1 MHHDVYLII
10 LNQNSP
16 PLENT
21 HSVLVLCLGLVFSV
35 SLLVLLA
42 NRLKIAYPIFLTL
55 AGLLISF
62 IPAVPI
68 IHIDSDLVF
77 LVILPPI
84 LYDAAQ
90 NMSLKALWRWRRIIS
105 GMSIGFVLFTAIA
118 VAFVSHWLI
127 PGFTMEQG
135 FLLGAIISPPDA
147 AAATAILQYVKLPK
161 GMVSILE
168 GESLLNDATSLTI
181 FRFALAAILTNHF
194 TWGAA
199 AGGFILVVMSGIFIG
214 LLFGLIFYAIYKWLP
229 TTVDLDIAISL
240 VIPYIIYITAEAVH
254 SSGVLAVVS
263 GGLFIAYQNHFVFS
277 HSSRLRSGALWS
289 SIVFILNAVVFFL
302 IGLQLPDIAKGI
314 GSVDMGTALVI
325 ALVISLV
332 VIVARMVAG
341 IFTGVFTRFMGRYIT
356 VAQSNPGW
364 RNPLIVGWVGMRG
377 VVSLASAL
385 SIPLL
390 LENGK
395 AFPHRNLIL
404 FITFVTIV
412 VTLVGQGLVLPW
424 VIRIVKPD
432 KGIDQRPDDQQIVE
446 IELKLMNTAVAEM
459 DEKYADQMQSNPL
472 LLHKYEFVKN
482 KIDLLE
488 CSVKGDG
495 EREWANKLVKEYR
508 RIMTAVTEKERSKL
522 HYFRKKEG
530 FDDDVIRLIEN
541 RLDLEEENM
550 KDNIE

>member
-1 MHHDVYLII
+1 M
-10 LNQNSP
+10 
-16 PLENT
+16 ENT

-42 NRLKIAYPIFLTL
+42 NKLKIAYPIFLTL

-62 IPAVPI
+62 VPGVPI
-68 IHIDSDLVF
+68 VHIDSNLVF

-105 GMSIGFVLFTAIA
+105 GMSIGFVIFTAVA

-127 PGFTMEQG
+127 PGFTLEQG

-147 AAATAILQYVKLPK
+147 AAATAVLQYVKLPK

-181 FRFALAAILTNHF
+181 FRFALAAILTSHF
-194 TWGAA
+194 SWGEA
-199 AGGFILVVMSGIFIG
+199 AGGFVLVVISGIAIG
-214 LLFGLIFYAIYKWLP
+214 LLFGLVFYAIYKWLP
-229 TTVDLDIAISL
+229 TTSNLDIAISL
-240 VIPYIIYITAEAVH
+240 VIPYIIYITAEELH

-263 GGLFIAYQNHFVFS
+263 GGLLIAYQNHFVFS

-302 IGLQLPDIAKGI
+302 IGLQLPDITRGI
-314 GSVDMGTALVI
+314 GSVSMSTALFI
-325 ALVISLV
+325 ALTIALV
-332 VIVARMVAG
+332 VIVARVIAG
-341 IFTGVFTRFMGRYIT
+341 LFTGVFTKFMSRYIT
-356 VAQSNPGW
+356 VAQNNPGW
-364 RNPLIVGWVGMRG
+364 RNPLTISWVGMRG

-390 LENGK
+390 LKTGE

-404 FITFVTIV
+404 FITFVTII
-412 VTLVGQGLVLPW
+412 VTLVGQGLFLPL
-424 VIRIVKPD
+424 VIKTVKPD
-432 KGIDQRPDDQQIVE
+432 NSIDQRPNDQQIVE
-446 IELKLMNTAVAEM
+446 IELKLMTTAIAEM
-459 DEKYADQMQSNPL
+459 EEKYGDQMHSNPL
-472 LLHKYEFVKN
+472 LLHKYEFMKH

-495 EREWANKLVKEYR
+495 ERQRANKLVSEFRK
-508 RIMTAVTEKERSKL
+508 IMTAVTEKERSKL
-522 HYFRKKEG
+522 HYFRRKDG
-530 FDDDVIRLIEN
+530 FDDDVIRKIEN

-550 KDNIE
+550 QDDID